1 MAYNNTG
8 FPRVVLIAA
17 KCISGGQTKIT
28 DFFLSKLRRFL
39 RSSSFAWPTTAF
51 PQHDNVSRHFV
62 GVIPSASLRRLEQ
75 KYSLTAVVLPA
86 VELWSTE
93 IVLKKKK
100 NSIRSDSSGI
110 RTLKLTSKTPAFG
123 RTGKGKIENP
133 VLAEDGDESH
143 RIPRVCRKRRLKRNV
158 IVLNTT
164 SIAPCLREH
173 VLFV

>member
-51 PQHDNVSRHFV
+51 PQHDNVSGHFV
-62 GVIPSASLRRLEQ
+62 GVQARVIPSASLRRLEQ

-86 VELWSTE
+86 VELRSTE

-100 NSIRSDSSGI
+100 K
-110 RTLKLTSKTPAFG
+110 TLF
-123 RTGKGKIENP
+123 E
-133 VLAEDGDESH
+133 
-143 RIPRVCRKRRLKRNV
+143 V
-158 IVLNTT
+158 IVVGFEL
-164 SIAPCLREH
+164 
-173 VLFV
+173 